1 MGSIFSKVTGTLA
14 DILDID
20 AGEIDQE
27 TYLIRDLEAES
38 IDLLELAVT
47 LNTEFQIEI
56 DDDEIFLKMLRIYL
70 EEPKSDTESDMQEYL
85 MEKYPFLSAVRIR
98 EILDDRN
105 NGPVLKVKDL
115 ISYIN
120 WKNS

>member
-1 MGSIFSKVTGTLA
+1 MNVLDKVTGTLA
-14 DILDID
+14 DILDIE
-20 AGEIDQE
+20 AHTIDSE
-27 TYLIRDLEAES
+27 TYLIRELDAES

-47 LNTEFQIEI
+47 LNSEFQIEI

-70 EEPKSDTESDMQEYL
+70 DEPKKTPDDMQEYL
-85 MEKYPFLSAVRIR
+85 MEKYPYLSGARIQ
-98 EILDDRN
+98 EMLKDLS

-120 WKNS
+120 WKNK

>member
-1 MGSIFSKVTGTLA
+1 MSVFSKISGILA
-14 DILDID
+14 DILDLESSTIN
-20 AGEIDQE
+20 AE

-47 LNTEFQIEI
+47 LNSEFQIDI
-56 DDDEIFLKMLRIYL
+56 DDDEIFLKTLRIYID
-70 EEPKSDTESDMQEYL
+70 EPKNSPENMQEYI
-85 MEKYPFLSAVRIR
+85 MEKYPYLSGERIQ
-98 EILDDRN
+98 EILNDLK

-120 WKNS
+120 WKNK

>member
-1 MGSIFSKVTGTLA
+1 MSSIFSKVTGTLA
-14 DILDID
+14 DILDIE

-47 LNTEFQIEI
+47 LNSEFQIEI

-70 EEPKSDTESDMQEYL
+70 DEPEKKPDDMQAYL
-85 MEKYPFLSAVRIR
+85 MEKYPFLSASRIR
-98 EILDDRN
+98 EILKERD

-115 ISYIN
+115 ISYIK
-120 WKNS
+120 WKNR